1 MDERRLP
8 AETDAARR
16 LRLEG
21 RARRGLIADYI
32 HELSERHSGAG
43 GLGEEALERE
53 GEPPRDG

>member
-16 LRLEG
+16 LRLER

-32 HELSERHSGAG
+32 HELSERHGGAAH
-43 GLGEEALERE
+43 GEEAHERE
-53 GEPPRDG
+53 GEPQRDG